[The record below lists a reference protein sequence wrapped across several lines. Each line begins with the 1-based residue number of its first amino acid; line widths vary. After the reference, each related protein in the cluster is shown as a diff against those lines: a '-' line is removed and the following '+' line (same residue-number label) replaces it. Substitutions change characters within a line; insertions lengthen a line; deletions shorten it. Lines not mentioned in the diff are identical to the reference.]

1 MNNSLIKLV
10 KKRPEASG
18 AKAKQQQSTQN
29 MNMQEYEIF
38 EVMKNE
44 LTNKDLMIQNLKDR
58 LLDLEDK
65 VNGIQ

>member
-1 MNNSLIKLV
+1 
-10 KKRPEASG
+10 
-18 AKAKQQQSTQN
+18 
-29 MNMQEYEIF
+29 MNMQEFEIF

-44 LTNKDLMIQNLKDR
+44 LKNKDMMIQNLKDR

>member
-1 MNNSLIKLV
+1 MNV
-10 KKRPEASG
+10 
-18 AKAKQQQSTQN
+18 
-29 MNMQEYEIF
+29 QEYEIF

-44 LTNKDLMIQNLKDR
+44 LKNKDMMIQNLKDR